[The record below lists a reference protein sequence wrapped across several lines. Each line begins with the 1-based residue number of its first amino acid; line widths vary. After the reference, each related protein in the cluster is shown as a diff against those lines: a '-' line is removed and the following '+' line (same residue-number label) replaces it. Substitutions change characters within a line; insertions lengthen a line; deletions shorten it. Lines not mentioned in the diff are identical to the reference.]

1 MDNDSVRVKL
11 KDIKKN
17 PFRNFDIYP
26 IREDKVLQLMESIRA
41 TTFWGGLVG
50 REKEGKVEIAYGH
63 HRLDALKKM
72 FDEDAE
78 IDIVIRDFSDPDMM
92 KLMSRENAE
101 EWACPIAAIDDAVK
115 AVRDYLMANRDSLR
129 QLLSSTPNEDKRLRI
144 GARVIAKFMGKK
156 EGTVRLSLERLNL
169 IERGALDR
177 EALYLMP
184 SASAAYRFAKAVRDY
199 DLKKENQK
207 LVAEKI
213 VADQRFG
220 ERSIYETVMEFFPR
234 ERIKE
239 ITDDRASYYDV
250 QLRKAIGQITKLR
263 KILAVFLAPRPK
275 SFFAPGVATTEDI
288 TLETLVSYNRAI
300 DALRDSIV
308 RAGESLDKTK
318 WADN

>member
-1 MDNDSVRVKL
+1 MDNDFVRVKL

-26 IREDKVLQLMESIRA
+26 IREDKVFRLMESIRA

-50 REKEGKVEIAYGH
+50 RKKDGKVEIAYGH

-72 FDEDAE
+72 FDEDPE

-156 EGTVRLSLERLNL
+156 EGTVRLSLERLNP
-169 IERGALDR
+169 IERGELDR

-184 SASAAYRFAKAVRDY
+184 SSAAAYRFAKAVKDCN
-199 DLKKENQK
+199 LKKENQK

-213 VADQRFG
+213 AADQRFG
-220 ERSIYETVMEFFPR
+220 ERSIYETVLEFFPR
-234 ERIKE
+234 EQIKK
-239 ITDDRASYYDV
+239 INDNRASYYDV
-250 QLRKAIGQITKLR
+250 QLKKAIWQITKLR
-263 KILAVFLAPRPK
+263 KTLATLAAPRQQVM
-275 SFFAPGVATTEDI
+275 FGGIATTEDI
-288 TLETLVSYNRAI
+288 TPETLVSYNRAI
-300 DALRDSIV
+300 DALRDCIV
-308 RAGESLDKTK
+308 RVGESLDSKA
-318 WADN
+318 WANN